1 MTDAPENISTDAAV
15 TFLIQNQ
22 VITDQ
27 QLRALPARIAQKLRL
42 SRSQEMLIRNIVLDA
57 IIAISNGAD
66 ESLAEFTDM
75 AALFRPLDSLT
86 EQSIVEGPD
95 WWFAMMRK
103 AADEQAIREIEINF
117 KMALKGE
124 I

>member
-15 TFLIQNQ
+15 TCLIQHQ

-27 QLRALPARIAQKLRL
+27 QLRALPSRIAQKLRL

-66 ESLAEFTDM
+66 ETLAEFTDM

-86 EQSIVEGPD
+86 EQEIVEGPS
-95 WWFAMMRK
+95 WHFTMMRR
-103 AADEQAIREIEINF
+103 AAEEQAVREIHVNF
-117 KMALKGE
+117 NAAIRGE